1 LGTDRSKTS
10 HLVSWKNE
18 ARFELTGTAPLALE
32 GWGLETNDTVY
43 FTYPLDF
50 MNGELKHF
58 IIIV

>member
-1 LGTDRSKTS
+1 MDDAFSELGTDGSETS

-43 FTYPLDF
+43 FTYP
-50 MNGELKHF
+50 
-58 IIIV
+58 